1 MYDFNWN
8 SDNIICHV
16 ESYCTR
22 DDFNNVA
29 KLSVNDLRPW
39 RYSMYVDRVWPKWP
53 TSLQFALNSICW
65 LVIIP
70 LPPDS
75 NILADEHMGY
85 HCSSSWWLKFKLDQ
99 ITCPAS
105 KQVFA
110 GGVWRINF
118 VFMISPFTK
127 ANQFPQKLIPRLI
140 TISVSKL
147 YYWPTL
153 STKTCARAI
162 STFRIYSCM
171 FCML

>member
-1 MYDFNWN
+1 M
-8 SDNIICHV
+8 SV
-16 ESYCTR
+16 EIQ
-22 DDFNNVA
+22 
-29 KLSVNDLRPW
+29 
-39 RYSMYVDRVWPKWP
+39 YVCRQCLAYWKCWPKWP

-75 NILADEHMGY
+75 NILVDEHMGY
-85 HCSSSWWLKFKLDQ
+85 HCSSSWWLEFKLDQ

-110 GGVWRINF
+110 CGVWRIN
-118 VFMISPFTK
+118 VSFMISPFTK
-127 ANQFPQKLIPRLI
+127 ADQSLQKLIPRRI

-162 STFRIYSCM
+162 STFRI
-171 FCML
+171 